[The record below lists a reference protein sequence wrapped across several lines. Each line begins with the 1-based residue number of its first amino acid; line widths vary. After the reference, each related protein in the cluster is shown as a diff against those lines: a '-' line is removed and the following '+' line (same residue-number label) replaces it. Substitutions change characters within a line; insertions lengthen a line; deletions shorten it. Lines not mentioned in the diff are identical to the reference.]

1 MFTNYYDFGVAP
13 SYKQR
18 PTTQK
23 RKRNRKLNAY
33 SVNDGRA
40 PDCNKAIFGKVSK
53 APVVKTEQLPNVN
66 PEMLPV
72 EQEIS
77 EYFESSLDFDELE
90 DLEERRLIYES
101 IQDSENEEEI
111 LHVTESYDEDI
122 KTNVR

>member
-1 MFTNYYDFGVAP
+1 
-13 SYKQR
+13 
-18 PTTQK
+18 
-23 RKRNRKLNAY
+23 
-33 SVNDGRA
+33 
-40 PDCNKAIFGKVSK
+40 
-53 APVVKTEQLPNVN
+53 
-66 PEMLPV
+66 MLPV

>member
-1 MFTNYYDFGVAP
+1 M
-13 SYKQR
+13 
-18 PTTQK
+18 
-23 RKRNRKLNAY
+23 
-33 SVNDGRA
+33 
-40 PDCNKAIFGKVSK
+40 
-53 APVVKTEQLPNVN
+53 VKTEQLPNVN